1 VKRSNRLLILVGVL
15 LAVTGAIGAMVIAS
29 GGGTKT
35 AGPNAA
41 SPSITPEPTV
51 QVVVA
56 AKDIAAGIQITTD
69 MLSTEEQPVSQVA
82 LAGDTFTDPASVSG
96 RITAAK
102 IKKGQIIVGSRDLLT
117 PGSMAD
123 GQSIS
128 ASIGSGMD
136 AVTMEVDQVNGVGTV
151 IVPGDHVDVILSV
164 YVPALGF
171 DGAKDTAGNQIK
183 IDSQKDVTTKMVI
196 QNVRVLGTLLP
207 PPGEAA
213 PVAQSSGEP
222 IIVEPTAP
230 IIQNTGRHMIVFVEV
245 TPEQAE
251 VIRWAQREETAD
263 AQNYVDLSLA
273 LRSSQDNDQPA
284 VTTGGIT
291 FKTLVDKYGVLPID
305 QRAIIPAD
313 IAATIQ
319 W

>member
-29 GGGTKT
+29 GGGSKT

-41 SPSITPEPTV
+41 TPSITPEPTV

-56 AKDIAAGIQITTD
+56 AKDVAAGLQVTAD
-69 MLSTEEQPVSQVA
+69 MLTTEEVTISKAA
-82 LAGDTFTDPASVSG
+82 LAGDTFTDPSQVLG
-96 RITAAK
+96 RITATK
-102 IKKGQIIVGSRDLLT
+102 ISKGTIIVGSRDLLT

-128 ASIGSGMD
+128 SSISSGMD

-151 IVPGDHVDVILSV
+151 IVPGDHVDIILSV
-164 YVPALGF
+164 YVPALGY
-171 DGAKDTAGNQIK
+171 DVKDPTGSELK
-183 IDSQKDVTTKMVI
+183 IDNAKDVTTKMVI

-207 PPGEAA
+207 PAGATA
-213 PVAQSSGEP
+213 PPAESSGEP
-222 IIVEPTAP
+222 IVVQPSQP
-230 IIQNTGRHMIVFVEV
+230 IIQNTDRHMIVFVEV

-263 AQNYVDLSLA
+263 AQNYVDMSLA